1 MNYQKVLNSF
11 KKVSYFNI
19 INYYEPI
26 LEKKLKSIFL
36 NKNKLYLR
44 NSSKSNDI
52 LEKNFGK
59 NIDFDEFR
67 RVFFNKNIF
76 SYSNSR
82 EKSKIIEALNQNH
95 LNSVNKYITFADQ
108 IISK

>member
-1 MNYQKVLNSF
+1 MNYQKVLKSL

-19 INYYEPI
+19 INYYKPI

-44 NSSKSNDI
+44 NSSKSDDI
-52 LEKNFGK
+52 LKKCFGK
-59 NIDFDEFR
+59 NLDYDEFK
-67 RVFFNKNIF
+67 RVFFNKKIF

-82 EKSKIIEALNQNH
+82 EVKNN
-95 LNSVNKYITFADQ
+95 
-108 IISK
+108 